1 MYGELSQARS
11 PSVFELR
18 SSFNVPIE
26 RLALL
31 ETTLSIDG
39 FGGVIRGRGGDSAIN
54 SSSVAMQ
61 LKEELANARSSPFFE
76 LYGSFKFRLA
86 RLTVPDFSLPI
97 AWPDLLSF
105 DETDS

>member
-1 MYGELSQARS
+1 
-11 PSVFELR
+11 
-18 SSFNVPIE
+18 
-26 RLALL
+26 
-31 ETTLSIDG
+31 
-39 FGGVIRGRGGDSAIN
+39 
-54 SSSVAMQ
+54 MQ